1 MPSTLIPTC
10 VPCGSASQMGRFSG
24 GLSVRTISSE
34 AAPRNR
40 VTAIPVTIA
49 HASPALAVHPA
60 DAAQQPN
67 IPVALYHE

>member
-10 VPCGSASQMGRFSG
+10 VPCGLCFADGRFSG

-49 HASPALAVHPA
+49 PASPALAVHPA
-60 DAAQQPN
+60 DAAHHPSCP
-67 IPVALYHE
+67 IPRMR

>member
-1 MPSTLIPTC
+1 MPSTLIPTPAC
-10 VPCGSASQMGRFSG
+10 LAGSASQMGAFSG
-24 GLSVRTISSE
+24 GLSVRIISSE

-49 HASPALAVHPA
+49 HASPALALHP
-60 DAAQQPN
+60 QTRPS